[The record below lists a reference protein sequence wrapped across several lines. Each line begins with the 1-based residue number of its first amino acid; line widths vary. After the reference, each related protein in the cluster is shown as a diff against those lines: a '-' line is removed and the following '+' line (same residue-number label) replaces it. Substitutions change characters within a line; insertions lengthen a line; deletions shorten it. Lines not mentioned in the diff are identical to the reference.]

1 MTIRKQADFCSDLT
15 ARLVEAVK
23 EHEAEYD
30 RQVHKNH
37 SAVAEWGNGITQ
49 AGASKTQIQ
58 NDIIRLRRELA
69 TLSRMFD
76 N

>member
-1 MTIRKQADFCSDLT
+1 MTIRKQADFCNALF
-15 ARLVEAVK
+15 ARLMEAVK
-23 EHEAEYD
+23 AHETEYD

-69 TLSRMFD
+69 TLSRMFND
-76 N
+76 